1 MTLEHTLRDN
11 IATITLERLTIR
23 VIMLEARQS
32 YGKWQIKITPAHGAT
47 TIEGGTVGQ
56 HRTTHSLRTINRRIP
71 SRQHPM
77 NQLDIAHNYIKWL
90 LDKEE
95 NNDGRTNEQFKDFM
109 IEMGATHA
117 QLIEFWKTILP

>member
-1 MTLEHTLRDN
+1 
-11 IATITLERLTIR
+11 
-23 VIMLEARQS
+23 
-32 YGKWQIKITPAHGAT
+32 
-47 TIEGGTVGQ
+47 
-56 HRTTHSLRTINRRIP
+56 
-71 SRQHPM
+71 M